1 MESIVDEL
9 SRCHEAGVPRGRE
22 DFGISSGTNAART
35 DLIESTPK
43 NAAIVEVVGG

>member
-1 MESIVDEL
+1 MNCPVVMRQV
-9 SRCHEAGVPRGRE
+9 SRGGRE